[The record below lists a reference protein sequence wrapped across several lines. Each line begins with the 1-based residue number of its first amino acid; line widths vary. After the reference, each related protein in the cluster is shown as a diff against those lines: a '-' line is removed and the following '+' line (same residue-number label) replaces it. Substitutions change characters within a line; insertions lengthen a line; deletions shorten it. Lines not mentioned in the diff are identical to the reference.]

1 MWRKVKVDDLCR
13 RAIAGNLDTIDL
25 KGAIGK
31 VIEVKVGEGDVI
43 GNKEGYSSTR
53 SVLTIL
59 PEKVI
64 AREGFR
70 IGFAGEF
77 GFLEAGDGDVM
88 GRNKVVEFILGGKE
102 AITIELK
109 DKRFTR
115 RFSGG
120 RGGWRRGRG

>member
-1 MWRKVKVDDLCR
+1 M
-13 RAIAGNLDTIDL
+13 
-25 KGAIGK
+25 
-31 VIEVKVGEGDVI
+31 GEGDVI

-64 AREGFR
+64 AREGFG

-102 AITIELK
+102 VAIQYTLK
-109 DKRFTR
+109 
-115 RFSGG
+115 GG
-120 RGGWRRGRG
+120 RGHWAVY